1 MIKPMTI
8 ERPLTELQKIIA
20 RLPVIESS
28 PDLMPRQQSRPRG
41 YETAAADQI
50 PSDQRDKIRH
60 ACTQGQWPMLLS
72 GSVGSGKTCAAAC
85 VYGCF
90 GRLPLWYRADD
101 LLMQIGQARSGTPIR
116 TECTRED
123 GSVVVRELSY
133 AKWETSCRN
142 RSAVFLDDLGVRT
155 ASESMR
161 QSLFDLLEW
170 RKNQPL
176 VITSNKSLS
185 ELAGMYDDR
194 IADRIAAGT
203 VVRFSGES
211 RRQRGKA

>member
-1 MIKPMTI
+1 MTEI
-8 ERPLTELQKIIA
+8 LTTDRPLTELQKIIA
-20 RLPVIESS
+20 RLPVRESS
-28 PDLMPRQQSRPRG
+28 PDLMPRQQARPRG
-41 YETAAADQI
+41 YESAVADQI
-50 PSDQRDKIRH
+50 PADQRNKIRQ
-60 ACTQGQWPMLLS
+60 ACVQGQWPMLLS

-123 GSVVVRELSY
+123 GTVVVRELPY

-142 RSAVFLDDLGVRT
+142 RSAIFLDDLGVRA
-155 ASESMR
+155 ASEAMR

-170 RKNQPL
+170 RKGQPL

-185 ELAGMYDDR
+185 ELAAMYDDR

-203 VVRFSGES
+203 VVRFVGPS
-211 RRQRGKA
+211 RRQRGK